1 MIKRILA
8 VGTALAVLSTATM
21 IASAESA
28 TVTVTAGTLSLTTNA
43 VALPGIT
50 LSGADQTT
58 ATTAG
63 DDTYNVADGRGS
75 GAGYNVTIDTTD
87 FTDSGKTIDT
97 GTGDFDVSLQ
107 NADIAVVGGSATK
120 PTSSVTSLTSIP
132 ESPASA
138 LKVLSAAVSAGQ
150 GSYDWDPVFSLTVPG
165 ESDAGSY
172 TATITLTAATG
183 P

>member
-8 VGTALAVLSTATM
+8 VGAVLAILAATAVM
-21 IASAESA
+21 AFAESA
-28 TVTVTAGTLSLTTNA
+28 AVTVTAGTLSLTTNA

-87 FTDSGKTIDT
+87 FTDGGSTIDT
-97 GTGDFDVSLQ
+97 GTGDFDISLQ
-107 NADIAVVGGSATK
+107 NSDIVDGRPDRPSRPDAAIREPPPPHRVATVRRGDHAAEPAIPSGSVR
-120 PTSSVTSLTSIP
+120 PSFSIA
-132 ESPASA
+132 EAEA
-138 LKVLSAAVSAGQ
+138 
-150 GSYDWDPVFSLTVPG
+150 
-165 ESDAGSY
+165 
-172 TATITLTAATG
+172 
-183 P
+183 